1 MGFIFERNVGWVKFV
16 MKIFGYVAVVNL
28 FVLPI
33 LWISNLLSA
42 VIFVYEGAFLV
53 FVGGVQFLLSF
64 IYYKKNNYSTI
75 DQKYPYPGS
84 GWLNHRIVFK
94 RLTTEE
100 RKHYRQEGIIVVII
114 GSTLWLTAAIAHFFI
129 FVN

>member
-1 MGFIFERNVGWVKFV
+1 MRFIFERNVRWIKFV
-16 MKIFGYVAVVNL
+16 MKVFGYVAVVNL

-33 LWISNLLSA
+33 LWISNILSA
-42 VIFVYEGAFLV
+42 VIFVYEGGFLV

-64 IYYKKNNYSTI
+64 IYYKKNYHSTI
-75 DQKYPYPGS
+75 DQRYPYPGS
-84 GWLNHRIVFK
+84 GSLDHRIVFK

-100 RKHYRQEGIIVVII
+100 RKRYRQEGIIMVMI
-114 GSTLWLTAAIAHFFI
+114 GFILWLIAIIVHFFI

>member
-1 MGFIFERNVGWVKFV
+1 MRSIFERNVRWFKFV

-33 LWISNLLSA
+33 LWISKILSA

-53 FVGGVQFLLSF
+53 FVGGVQFLLSL
-64 IYYKKNNYSTI
+64 IYYKKNHYSTI
-75 DQKYPYPGS
+75 DQRYPYPGS
-84 GWLNHRIVFK
+84 GWLDHRIVFK

-100 RKHYRQEGIIVVII
+100 RKRYRQEGIIVVII
-114 GSTLWLTAAIAHFFI
+114 GFALWLTAAITHFFHLC
-129 FVN
+129 

>member
-1 MGFIFERNVGWVKFV
+1 MRFIFERNVHWIKFM

-33 LWISNLLSA
+33 LWISNILST

-64 IYYKKNNYSTI
+64 IHYKKSYYSTI
-75 DQKYPYPGS
+75 DQRYPYPGS
-84 GWLNHRIVFK
+84 GWLDHRIVFK
-94 RLTTEE
+94 RLTPEE
-100 RKHYRQEGIIVVII
+100 RKRYRQEGIIMVMI
-114 GSTLWLTAAIAHFFI
+114 GSVLWLIAIIAHFFI
-129 FVN
+129 FIH

>member
-1 MGFIFERNVGWVKFV
+1 MGFIFERNVRWVKFV

-33 LWISNLLSA
+33 LWISNLFSA

-53 FVGGVQFLLSF
+53 FVGGIQFLLSF

-100 RKHYRQEGIIVVII
+100 RKRYRQEGIIVVII
-114 GSTLWLTAAIAHFFI
+114 GSILWLTAAIAHFFI